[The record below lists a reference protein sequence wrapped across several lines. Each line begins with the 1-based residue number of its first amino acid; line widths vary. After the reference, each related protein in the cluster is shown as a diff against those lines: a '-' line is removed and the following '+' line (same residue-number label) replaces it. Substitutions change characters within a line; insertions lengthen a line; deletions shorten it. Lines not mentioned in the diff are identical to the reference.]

1 MKPSSTVNGV
11 SDVPIGAAEDWVR
24 SWTASVSEKAAAA
37 QSLSD
42 QVARLAVSA
51 SDRENMITVT
61 VNGSGGLIDLRLAPE
76 AGRWAMDR
84 LAAEI
89 LRTMRRA
96 QASLAERVAAI
107 AEQTVGSD
115 SETAR
120 TVVSSFER
128 RFPVER
134 AEDDDQPGGGRSG
147 RTFRDQ

>member
-1 MKPSSTVNGV
+1 VSFV
-11 SDVPIGAAEDWVR
+11 SDTPIGAAEDWVR
-24 SWTASVSEKAAAA
+24 SWTASVSAKAAAA
-37 QSLSD
+37 QALSD

-51 SDRENMITVT
+51 SDREKLITAT
-61 VNGSGGLIDLRLAPE
+61 VNGSGALIDLRLAPE
-76 AGRWAMDR
+76 AGHWSMDR

-89 LRTMRRA
+89 LQTMRRA

-128 RFPVER
+128 RFPAER
-134 AEDDDQPGGGRSG
+134 AEDGEQLDGGPSSDR
-147 RTFRDQ
+147 